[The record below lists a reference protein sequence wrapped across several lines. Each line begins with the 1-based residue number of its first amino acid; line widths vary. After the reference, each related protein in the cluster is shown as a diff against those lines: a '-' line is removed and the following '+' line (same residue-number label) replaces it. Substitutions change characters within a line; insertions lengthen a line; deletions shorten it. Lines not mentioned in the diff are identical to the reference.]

1 MRNTLLAVS
10 CLTIAAIAACSSS
23 PLSPGGDGGAAGTT
37 GSAGATGVAGN
48 AGAAGTTGVGG
59 TTGAGGTTGVGGTT
73 GAAGAA
79 GTTGVG
85 GTTGTAGAAGTTG
98 VGGTTGT
105 GGRTGSAGATGT
117 GGSTGTAGTAG
128 SPAQNPDGTCV
139 PNAYHRPKPTD
150 ACACQETTPDVCPVV
165 GCIDKKTDEDNCG
178 ACGMKCG
185 PTSTCTNG
193 ACGPAPTVVT
203 TIAGCSGLNLALN
216 GTTVFVADEQA
227 GTISK
232 VNATGTPTA
241 IITGEKLPTW
251 LASNGA
257 NLFWYDRTTK
267 AIRKAP
273 AAGGVASDVYVNTM
287 TAGAAGPAPSVG
299 GFVVT
304 PDGATIYISLG
315 NNVYSLSV
323 ATPAAAPTL
332 IATEDH
338 GQPGALALNGTKNI
352 VYPVASTVDVDAPL
366 LAANPLPAKCGLEDA
381 TGDVIMTTCPRLG
394 RSQGELLMTFM
405 AVINGRAFWISQTD
419 VRSEIIGA
427 QGTGYEA
434 VAYADNGITAATI
447 TTDTVYFGSFDPQ
460 TEKSGMIQKA
470 PAAPNTTNA
479 APTSMARGLAQPT
492 SMVVDA
498 TKVYWTASDCTI
510 STLPK

>member
-1 MRNTLLAVS
+1 M
-10 CLTIAAIAACSSS
+10 IAAIGACSSS

-37 GSAGATGVAGN
+37 GSAGATGVAGD
-48 AGAAGTTGVGG
+48 AGAA
-59 TTGAGGTTGVGGTT
+59 GTTGVGGTT

-85 GTTGTAGAAGTTG
+85 GTTGAAGAAGTTG
-98 VGGTTGT
+98 VGGT
-105 GGRTGSAGATGT
+105 TGSAGATGT

-150 ACACQETTPDVCPVV
+150 VCACQETTPDVCPVV
-165 GCIDKKTDEDNCG
+165 GCVDKKTDEDNCG
-178 ACGMKCG
+178 ACSMKCG

-193 ACGPAPTVVT
+193 VCGPAPTVVT

-216 GTTVFVADEQA
+216 GTTVFVADEKA
-227 GTISK
+227 GSISK
-232 VNATGTPTA
+232 VNATGAPTA

-251 LASNGA
+251 LASNGT
-257 NLFWYDRTTK
+257 NLFWYDKTTK
-267 AIRKAP
+267 TIRKAP

-287 TAGAAGPAPSVG
+287 TGGTAGPAPSVG

-315 NNVYSLSV
+315 NNVYSLPV
-323 ATPAAAPTL
+323 ATPAATPTL

-338 GQPGALALNGTKNI
+338 GQPGALAINGTKNI

-366 LAANPLPAKCGLEDA
+366 LAANPLPAKCGVEDA
-381 TGDVIMTTCPRLG
+381 EGNVIMTTCPRLG
-394 RSQGELLMTFM
+394 RSQGELLMTFS

-419 VRSEIIGA
+419 VRSEIIGV

-434 VAYADNGITAATI
+434 VASADNGITAATI

-470 PAAPNTTNA
+470 PAAPNTTNT

-498 TKVYWTASDCTI
+498 TKIYWTASDCTI